1 MSDRTLTILDVGHG
15 NSAVLKDTERVVVID
30 TGPKSGLLEYLTEE
44 GIKKIDVML
53 ISHADQDHIGGL
65 ISLIASGIFQLN
77 CIRLNTDSLKGS
89 AIWDDLL
96 YELSRL
102 SSDGKLDFKPSLTT
116 SDTGEFDHGTI
127 HIEILGPSTYLAGK
141 GPGSRDRHGR
151 KLRTNSTSAVIRI
164 SENGSPIAL
173 LPGDLD
179 EIGLDDLIDH
189 HVDVTAPILV
199 FPHHGGKTGL
209 TEVTEEFSRRL
220 CEKVSPCTVAFSIG
234 RRKNPNNPRPE
245 IVTTVRECLGDVWII
260 CTQLSEHCANSLPK
274 ENPKHLNSVF
284 CQGREHRRCCAG
296 TIIVDLSDPYTIL
309 PSRSDHQEFISM
321 AVPEA
326 LCQ

>member
-1 MSDRTLTILDVGHG
+1 MSGRTLTILDVGHG
-15 NSAVLKDTERVVVID
+15 NSAVLNDTESVVVID
-30 TGPKSGLLEYLTEE
+30 TGPKSGLLEYLTEQ
-44 GIKKIDVML
+44 GIEKIDTVL

-65 ISLIASGIFQLN
+65 VGLVASGMFQVD

-102 SSDGKLDFKPSLTT
+102 STAGKLDFKPSLTT
-116 SDTGEFDHGTI
+116 SDTGEFDQGTI

-151 KLRTNSTSAVIRI
+151 KLRTNSISAVVRI
-164 SENGSPIAL
+164 SENGNPIAL

-189 HVDVTAPILV
+189 NVDVTAPILI
-199 FPHHGGKTGL
+199 FPHHGGRTGS
-209 TEVTEEFSRRL
+209 TGGDVEFPCKL
-220 CEKVSPCTVAFSIG
+220 CEKVSPCTVVFSIG
-234 RRKNPNNPRPE
+234 RRKNGNPKRE
-245 IVTTVRECLGDVWII
+245 IVTAVRECLGDVWII
-260 CTQLSEHCANSLPK
+260 CTQLSEHCASSLPK
-274 ENPKHLNSVF
+274 ENPDHLNSVF
-284 CQGREHRRCCAG
+284 CQGCEHRRCCAG
-296 TIIVDLSDPYTIL
+296 TIIVDLSSPYTIL
-309 PSRSDHQEFISM
+309 PSHSAHQEFISI
-321 AVPEA
+321 AAPEA